1 MAWMVF
7 RINAYTK
14 IEKMSKKIILTGT
27 IFIAL
32 AIVLGA
38 FGAHGLKDF
47 LTDVQ
52 SKSFETGVRYQ
63 TYHGLAL
70 LILGFNASRFK
81 RIDAIFYLIVTGVVI
96 FSGSIYLLATQ
107 DLLGVSMSFLG
118 PITPL
123 GGLLMLFAWIV
134 FIVKVVRA

>member
-1 MAWMVF
+1 
-7 RINAYTK
+7 
-14 IEKMSKKIILTGT
+14 MSKKIVLAGA

-38 FGAHGLKDF
+38 FGAHGLKDM

-63 TYHGLAL
+63 TYHGISL
-70 LILGFNASRFK
+70 LILGFNSSKFK
-81 RIDAIFYLIVTGVVI
+81 GLNTLFYLIVSGVVL

-107 DLLGVSMSFLG
+107 DVLGVSMSFLG

-123 GGLLMLFAWIV
+123 GGLLMLAAWINI
-134 FIVKVVRA
+134 IVKIIRS